1 MPISRTAAVLSET
14 FLDKRQKF
22 CYTIE
27 NCHAA
32 EDSIDHDNDYETI
45 TEGDEDNHDDGNYD
59 DVNQMT
65 MTTTNK
71 RQLRRMVIIF
81 FFLLLN
87 VHFYNTDPKILKF
100 ILHV

>member
-22 CYTIE
+22 CYTIK

-65 MTTTNK
+65 ITTTNK

-81 FFLLLN
+81 FFSVTKCSFLQ
-87 VHFYNTDPKILKF
+87 HRP
-100 ILHV
+100 

>member
-22 CYTIE
+22 CYTIK

-65 MTTTNK
+65 MTTANK

-81 FFLLLN
+81 FFSVTKCSFLQ
-87 VHFYNTDPKILKF
+87 HRP
-100 ILHV
+100 

>member
-1 MPISRTAAVLSET
+1 MAKVL
-14 FLDKRQKF
+14 LHNK
-22 CYTIE
+22 

-65 MTTTNK
+65 MTTANK

-81 FFLLLN
+81 FFSVTKCSFLQ
-87 VHFYNTDPKILKF
+87 HRP
-100 ILHV
+100 

>member
-1 MPISRTAAVLSET
+1 MAKVL
-14 FLDKRQKF
+14 LHNK
-22 CYTIE
+22 

-65 MTTTNK
+65 ITTTNK

-81 FFLLLN
+81 FFLLLS

-100 ILHV
+100 ILHVWQIYESSLYNADVI